1 MLIRVAVRAP
11 GTAASDLQGTV
22 IARPPEVAVGPAPVV
37 FSAGSTDT
45 EFLNVTH
52 EGFLVLR
59 VLYYAVHAGMG
70 IPLG

>member
-22 IARPPEVAVGPAPVV
+22 IARPPEVAVGSAPAV
-37 FSAGSTDT
+37 FPAGPADT
-45 EFLNVTH
+45 EFFNAAYKVY
-52 EGFLVLR
+52 VLC
-59 VLYYAVHAGMG
+59 YAVHTGMG